1 MTIHFC
7 RGLFY
12 GGLLTLDTDTTP
24 YAKTVNL
31 KYENF
36 KQKKLKLNMSV
47 ANLARTVG
55 LSSGLLESLNRNYQA
70 EDGTDCR
77 NYGGLGEY
85 QKPAVFLP
93 NYWKS
98 NRTRLLSM

>member
-1 MTIHFC
+1 MQKQ
-7 RGLFY
+7 
-12 GGLLTLDTDTTP
+12 LT
-24 YAKTVNL
+24 L

-36 KQKKLKLNMSV
+36 KQKKLKLNMSRGKPCSEQ
-47 ANLARTVG
+47 LD

-77 NYGGLGEY
+77 NYGGLGDY

-98 NRTRLLSM
+98 NRTRLLSTVTRV